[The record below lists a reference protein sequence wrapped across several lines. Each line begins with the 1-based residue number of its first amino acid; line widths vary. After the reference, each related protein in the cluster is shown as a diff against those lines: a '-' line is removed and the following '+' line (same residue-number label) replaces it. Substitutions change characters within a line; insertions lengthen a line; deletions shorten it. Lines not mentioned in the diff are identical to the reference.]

1 MATRGSERTSRP
13 VAPWCARL
21 AGLPLIFVGAVDA
34 LAFFVFP
41 DRLEDR
47 SYTPMHVV
55 WIVLTLGG
63 GIGIVASNVVGWI
76 AAIAATLAVAAGI
89 VFVYVMVGGGD
100 PTLLLIFLA
109 GTVMML
115 AALLWPTT
123 VRWAVARVR
132 RDRAPA

>member
-1 MATRGSERTSRP
+1 
-13 VAPWCARL
+13 
-21 AGLPLIFVGAVDA
+21 LIFVGVVDA

-41 DRLEDR
+41 DRREDP
-47 SYTPMHVV
+47 SYTLVHVF
-55 WIVLTLGG
+55 WIVLTLAG
-63 GIGIVASNVVGWI
+63 GIGIAASNVVGWI

-100 PTLLLIFLA
+100 PTLFLILLT

-123 VRWAVARVR
+123 VRWALARLR
-132 RDRAPA
+132 RDRLPA